1 MDQLSEA
8 LLDLFPHHLR
18 ALARPLQLTA
28 QGTEGSTTI
37 EGVGI
42 VARIAVSREWGDA
55 TLHGGARPGR
65 ASRHFLILEMVPG
78 PDGVAY
84 QETREVRR

>member
-1 MDQLSEA
+1 MDQLNEA

-42 VARIAVSREWGDA
+42 VARIAVSRERGED
-55 TLHGGARPGR
+55 LLGVGSLPPRQ
-65 ASRHFLILEMVPG
+65 FLILEMVPG

-84 QETREVRR
+84 QETREVQR